1 MTLHVIRIEG
11 PTCLATFD
19 MQVLLNRTFG
29 GDLDEDL
36 YSAVHQLEE

>member
-1 MTLHVIRIEG
+1 MTLHMIFIES

-19 MQVLLNRTFG
+19 MQVLLNRKFG

-36 YSAVHQLEE
+36 YGAVHQLEE